1 MTQQAPTQDQLL
13 AEAQRRGLL
22 QPSAPTREQL
32 LQEAT
37 KRGLVSPGEAQP
49 LISPQELSVLQQ
61 QLGGQEGI
69 EQAASETGAG
79 EAFLASVGRQFA
91 KTGRTIERGL
101 ATRSRGGV
109 LTEQSEQ
116 DLADIEARRL
126 EEQRAFAPLE
136 EQRPISTTAGDI
148 TGAIAATAPVG
159 GPAAGI
165 TSKAVGVLSPKLAP
179 VLGFAAAGAIEET
192 LLEGNPLL
200 GASFG
205 AAGGVLL
212 PVVGRAFKA
221 AAAKLT
227 GRAAD
232 EFSEIPEEIIIQLQQ
247 EGIDVKDL
255 GTAAE
260 QILRQNFDEALQPAA
275 QARQARA
282 GEFGAELTSAQA
294 SKDFAQQ
301 ELEDLTKKSGTEQG
315 RQVLNILSEQQ
326 QSFIEGAEDKLLNPF
341 GSTLT
346 TDVADKFQSFNKS
359 EAGRI
364 IRDSLKEIKTRD
376 KTIVSNLYKAAEE
389 ISGDQV
395 PLNGIDLAQTF
406 LTRSD
411 FSGVSDTTKNAMLKN
426 LAKFGVIGKEPKI
439 IPKTAAGG
447 SVSTENIKGKKSL
460 ESFTRAVNE
469 AKTAGA
475 NSFTSGSKVSLSE
488 VKFWNSLKEQGLP
501 VVKSKNILLSGGG
514 KNAFLKTSDG
524 SSDPIFTIDLSQVKQ
539 PKVSKRRTS
548 VDVDGKPIKVEGGI
562 NTLTVDNAEELR
574 KRINAISVSNASDTS
589 FKMSMLDALD
599 NSFGE
604 AIEKIPQGEAKKEAF
619 EGARNAFSA
628 WKNQFDVGDDITKI
642 LTFKDAQGNVPVIPD
657 EEILN
662 KFIIGSNRV
671 QNTKRLRQ
679 ALLRDPTAGSRQAW
693 KDVQTIAMEDF
704 LKKSMGRTTDASGN
718 VVNVFS
724 GDKLTTA
731 LEKMGAEHAKI
742 LFGPEMAATLK
753 RFTQAVGD
761 ATIPIKGAVN
771 PSESGTR
778 VANVMRNFLA
788 QLGNVVRTGGGL
800 RAEATRAIAKGKAEK
815 AAIEQLEQGLQS
827 AKGQSLPKVQVE
839 ETILDWIN
847 SLGNAAADT
856 AQSTQIPAITGA
868 TLAPQE
874 Q

>member
-1 MTQQAPTQDQLL
+1 MTQQAPTRDQLL

-37 KRGLVSPGEAQP
+37 KRGLVSLGETQP

-61 QLGGQEGI
+61 QLGGQAGI
-69 EQAASETGAG
+69 EEAASETGAG

-275 QARQARA
+275 QVRQARA

-389 ISGDQV
+389 IAGEQI

-426 LAKFGVIGKEPKI
+426 LAKFGVIGK
-439 IPKTAAGG
+439 
-447 SVSTENIKGKKSL
+447 N
-460 ESFTRAVNE
+460 
-469 AKTAGA
+469 AKTKGTGTVVNFQGDKLRFQGA
-475 NSFTSGSKVSLSE
+475 LEN
-488 VKFWNSLKEQGLP
+488 
-501 VVKSKNILLSGGG
+501 
-514 KNAFLKTSDG
+514 
-524 SSDPIFTIDLSQVKQ
+524 
-539 PKVSKRRTS
+539 
-548 VDVDGKPIKVEGGI
+548 
-562 NTLTVDNAEELR
+562 LTVDNAEELR
-574 KRINAISVSNASDTS
+574 KRINAISTSNASDTS

-662 KFIIGSNRV
+662 KFIVGSNRV

-778 VANVMRNFLA
+778 VANVMRNFLG

-847 SLGNAAADT
+847 SLANAAADT